1 MTVKEKI
8 QNSFAAL
15 PVVEGPIAVTEH
27 SHPFCAME
35 YSRKPLD
42 VKQYGYVEE
51 EFFLSGKANV
61 YDADEQDHVYIVK
74 EGLPYKNRILVRR
87 HLPER
92 GFFGKGICGHSER
105 YPRDMTLKIYGTV
118 IICGAW
124 SMDMA
129 TWGLPGNR

>member
-15 PVVEGPIAVTEH
+15 PVVEGPIEVTEH

-87 HLPER
+87 PCREKDFR
-92 GFFGKGICGHSER
+92 EGYMWTF
-105 YPRDMTLKIYGTV
+105 
-118 IICGAW
+118 
-124 SMDMA
+124 
-129 TWGLPGNR
+129 